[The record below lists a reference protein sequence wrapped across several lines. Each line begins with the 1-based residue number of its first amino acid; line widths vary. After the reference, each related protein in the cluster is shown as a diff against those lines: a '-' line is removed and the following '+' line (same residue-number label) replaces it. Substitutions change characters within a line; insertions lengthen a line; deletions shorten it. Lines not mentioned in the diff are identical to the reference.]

1 MAKNLSKNPNF
12 NYNLFSGIKNE
23 KIYSYTP
30 DFTDFSVLYGN
41 GYTYV
46 AINGYII
53 GLSWGCMKLSIE
65 PRLSA
70 LCLGYTHFI

>member
-1 MAKNLSKNPNF
+1 MKKFIIIIIILYSK
-12 NYNLFSGIKNE
+12 YCGSGG
-23 KIYSYTP
+23 SYTP

-53 GLSWGCMKLSIE
+53 GLS
-65 PRLSA
+65 
-70 LCLGYTHFI
+70 